1 MALQPQSGRTESST
15 VWTLE
20 LRRCCCDSVCFVV
33 TGNGKAL
40 ASFISLLQTL
50 LQPFGT
56 SCAVPPCC
64 WRYFHKRFLGCL
76 FCSAPSCSEA
86 CLFFGDEH
94 CRQTTQTCPRCGGRG
109 HGGEGCSA
117 PLSRPNCSGPH
128 SAAWLGYPE
137 YRTYLLANK
146 IKAQTYM
153 LHNYAIRQ
161 AKQISHNHTD
171 NTGNKR
177 ITRTVPHTSQSDYT
191 QNQPQTATQK
201 TQLRKHG

>member
-1 MALQPQSGRTESST
+1 MAPSLAVRVTFACEALPSQVKVGPQVTPYSAR
-15 VWTLE
+15 V
-20 LRRCCCDSVCFVV
+20 RRCTRCQKLNH
-33 TGNGKAL
+33 T
-40 ASFISLLQTL
+40 T
-50 LQPFGT
+50 
-56 SCAVPPCC
+56 
-64 WRYFHKRFLGCL
+64 KR
-76 FCSAPSCSEA
+76 
-86 CLFFGDEH
+86 

-128 SAAWLGYPE
+128 SAAWLRYPE

-153 LHNYAIRQ
+153 LHNHAIRQ